1 MYKLDLPVDRR
12 EAAAIERR
20 RALEIERQNRIFN
33 AKNRQIGVFSILI
46 PLKTNIL

>member
-33 AKNRQIGVFSILI
+33 AKNRIIGVFAYFLLS
-46 PLKTNIL
+46 